1 MTATRNLFF
10 ALTPDPATR
19 RALAKESERLHA
31 AWGGRRTQEAKL
43 HVTLLFLDAMPVPL
57 SPEVVKA
64 ARAAAD
70 TIVAPPFDLLIDR
83 ADRFGRRV
91 GWLGSSRVPAALQ
104 SLHDALSAACGARG
118 VPMRHEDRYVPHL
131 TALRDPRRAEPH
143 HVAPIAWHVDGFRLM
158 ASAEGAYET
167 LGRWPLHPEAGVPED
182 ATHEPT

>member
-1 MTATRNLFF
+1 MAATRNLFF

-19 RALAKESERLHA
+19 QALAKETERLHA

-64 ARAAAD
+64 VRAAAE
-70 TIVAPPFDLLIDR
+70 TIVAPSFDLLIDR

-91 GWLGSSRVPAALQ
+91 GWLGCSRVPGALQ
-104 SLHDALSAACGARG
+104 ALHDALSLACGERG

-131 TALRDPRRAEPH
+131 TALRDPRRSEPH
-143 HVAPIAWHVDGFRLM
+143 HVVPIPWHVDGFRLM

-167 LGRWPLHPEAGVPED
+167 LGKWALHPEAGVSED

>member
-43 HVTLLFLDAMPVPL
+43 HVTLLFLDALPVPL
-57 SPEVVKA
+57 SAEVVKA
-64 ARAAAD
+64 AREAGD
-70 TIVAPPFDLLIDR
+70 TIVAAPFDLVIDR

-118 VPMRHEDRYVPHL
+118 VPMRHEERYVPHL
-131 TALRDPRRAEPH
+131 TALRDPRRSEPH
-143 HVAPIAWHVDGFRLM
+143 HVAPIPWHVDGFRLM

-167 LGRWPLHPEAGVPED
+167 LGKWALHPEASVPDD
-182 ATHEPT
+182 ATP